1 VRYLAGPES
10 AWVTGQ
16 SFAIEG
22 GNELRK
28 APYLENTVRAR
39 WGDDVVDACLA
50 GQLPDMAG

>member
-1 VRYLAGPES
+1 
-10 AWVTGQ
+10 VTGQ

-28 APYLENTVRAR
+28 APYLEGTVRAR